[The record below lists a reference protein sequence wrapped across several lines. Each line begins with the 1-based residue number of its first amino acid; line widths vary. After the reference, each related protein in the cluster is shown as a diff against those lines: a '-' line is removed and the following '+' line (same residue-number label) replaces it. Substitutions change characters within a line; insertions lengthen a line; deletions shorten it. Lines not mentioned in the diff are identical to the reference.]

1 MIINNKRNYVVLLVL
16 IMIIVIPKNVI
27 VDDGK
32 IYELSLRLMV
42 IKNEGKQVQ

>member
-27 VDDGK
+27 VNDGK

-42 IKNEGKQVQ
+42 ITNEEKQVR